1 MGFVQ
6 TIAIRT
12 PQIDAVEDLLDD
24 WHKDQA
30 GVAPGYLFSRV
41 LADRDDEGRYVII
54 VDFESAELAAENN
67 DRPETGAWAESLAT
81 MIEGDAEFVQYDEVH
96 RTG

>member
-12 PQIDAVEDLLDD
+12 SGIDAVEDLLDD
-24 WHKDQA
+24 WHTNQA
-30 GVAPGYLFSRV
+30 GVAPGYRHSRV
-41 LADRDDEGRYVII
+41 LADRDDSGRYMII

-67 DRPETGAWAESLAT
+67 DRPETAAWAEALST
-81 MIEGDAEFVQYDEVH
+81 MIEGDAEFVQYDVVH
-96 RTG
+96 HTG